1 MPNLLLA
8 SCHCASSAA
17 VSVCRI
23 CDVDQ
28 WLLGGILHSDNKINT
43 TFSTDAEVGEVTATK
58 ITPLQAM
65 DRYLLTPFLAFSEPS
80 EAYGFVSI

>member
-1 MPNLLLA
+1 
-8 SCHCASSAA
+8 
-17 VSVCRI
+17 
-23 CDVDQ
+23 VDQ
-28 WLLGGILHSDNKINT
+28 WLLGGILHSDNKINI

-58 ITPLQAM
+58 ITLQAM